1 VTAAERVEAQQAK
14 YRAEIANKEASIDTK
29 KSAMISATEQLED
42 YKKMLT
48 SMNEARARFVK
59 ECDAKS
65 LTEIKKVMNG
75 GQGTPG
81 ARATAQ
87 EILDLICKFIK
98 KNPQSSYAVD
108 GADVFS
114 SAEAFNSAVKRCDP
128 SAQEKAWISEVAN
141 KVNMDMDGK
150 KGALLQAI
158 CNGLEQ

>member
-1 VTAAERVEAQQAK
+1 MPARNAFDFVEKPQAGE
-14 YRAEIANKEASIDTK
+14 EID
-29 KSAMISATEQLED
+29 M
-42 YKKMLT
+42 
-48 SMNEARARFVK
+48 RARGTGFEVSK
-59 ECDAKS
+59 GHEK
-65 LTEIKKVMNG
+65 IKKVMNG

-150 KGALLQAI
+150 KGALL
-158 CNGLEQ
+158 

>member
-1 VTAAERVEAQQAK
+1 MTAAERVEAQQAK
-14 YRAEIANKEASIDTK
+14 YRAEIANKEASIDQK

-150 KGALLQAI
+150 KGALL
-158 CNGLEQ
+158 